1 MSVPVLES
9 RNPHDDSV
17 IATYPIHRAAAV
29 EDILGSVHTEQLR
42 WRKQPIELRVKLL
55 ELVGA
60 ALRDTVEEHAQL
72 ISREMGKPIKQARG
86 EVEKSALLCDYYAQ
100 HAARF
105 LGDQRMATEAEQAA
119 VVFRPLG
126 VVLAIMPWNFPYWQA
141 IRFAIPAIAAGNAIV
156 LKHAANVTGCALAM
170 EKLMQECL
178 PQHLFRALLVRSDRM
193 SEVIADS
200 RIAAVTFTGSTEAG
214 RKVGAA
220 AGHALKKAVLE
231 LGGSDPYIVLAD
243 ADIEHAAKVCAAA
256 RLTNSGQS
264 CVAAKRFIVVDAV
277 HDRFVEAF
285 ARELSQRKVGDPL
298 KMDTDVGPLARADL
312 VVEID
317 QQVQR
322 TIAEGARLVL
332 GGKRPSGPG
341 AYYPPTLLVD
351 VEPGMTAAR
360 EELFGPVAPVIR
372 AASTE
377 QALALAND
385 SEFGL
390 GGAIFT
396 ADTAKGWRLAC
407 DELDTGAVAVNAQ
420 LVSDPRLP
428 FGGIKNS
435 GFGRE
440 LGEYGI
446 REFVN
451 VKAVSRFKV

>member
-17 IATYPIHRAAAV
+17 IATYPIHSAAAV